1 MAEIG
6 ETLSGGRA
14 HSRRTYVLERH
25 FQISSAIQNL
35 FGLEGAMLQTLEDPS
50 FRPSANANIS
60 AELAEITPVPAKEA
74 HRVLN
79 PLNTWI
85 AAGLTLLPIPVGLV
99 GGFGGLGLG
108 AYFSDTNGPL
118 AGACALC
125 GLLCGAMSVFVL
137 VRLQQLL
144 PSRYLRCVARS
155 AFAKRANP
163 LVRPDDQSA
172 DFVDFVPRSH
182 WGKKMLETATDI
194 GFLKIDQGRREL
206 LLEGDAKRYRIPF
219 SAVTACEVE
228 EFCLDGDEW
237 KTDLHYVMVLEVET
251 ATGSREIPLAG
262 RHLACRIRH
271 AAQRR
276 EQAYELCNRISA
288 AIGG

>member
-1 MAEIG
+1 M
-6 ETLSGGRA
+6 
-14 HSRRTYVLERH
+14 V
-25 FQISSAIQNL
+25 Q
-35 FGLEGAMLQTLEDPS
+35 MLEDPS
-50 FRPSANANIS
+50 FPSSPKIRAAGD
-60 AELAEITPVPAKEA
+60 LAEITPVPAKEA
-74 HRVLN
+74 HRVLTS
-79 PLNTWI
+79 LNNWI

-108 AYFSDTNGPL
+108 AYFSDTSGL
-118 AGACALC
+118 AAGACAIG
-125 GLLCGAMSVFVL
+125 GLLCGGISVFVL

-155 AFAKRANP
+155 AFAKRTNP
-163 LVRPDDQSA
+163 LVRPDDQNA

-194 GFLKIDQGRREL
+194 GFVKIDQARCEL
-206 LLEGDAKRYRIPF
+206 LIEGDAKRYRIPF

-237 KTDLHYVMVLEVET
+237 QTELHYVTVLQVET

-276 EQAYELCNRISA
+276 EQAYELCDRISA
-288 AIGG
+288 AING